1 MNFSEADRRSSSLPF
16 KRGIMNFDDFN
27 YNAFNKY
34 VLIKEPKER
43 IALLRDM
50 EERLGTQN
58 SDK

>member
-1 MNFSEADRRSSSLPF
+1 MVQFTDSDRRSSSLPF

-34 VLIKEPKER
+34 VLIKEPKEM

-58 SDK
+58 S